1 MERGSI
7 GSVRWGRVLAVA
19 ALAAAAYALRRVL
32 GTLAVQLAAACLLL
46 ALALPLCRWL
56 EKHMKPALAASVSLL
71 ALGAGAAIV
80 LLGMI
85 PPLVAQFR
93 LLSSSLPDMLRWA
106 EEHLQTLLGFLERRG
121 VNLTSLRDG
130 LMQQV
135 QQQAG
140 GWVSGAA
147 QGLRSAASSLN
158 VVLLSPLIA
167 YYLLLDRR
175 RIADG
180 LMLLVPVRHRAR
192 TVRAMRE
199 MRRETAGFF
208 RGQLVVSAAVGSL
221 TAVGLLAVGSPGW
234 LLWGLLMGM
243 MEVVPYI
250 GPWIAGVPA
259 VLFAL
264 QGGVMHAVWVL
275 VIIVA
280 VQQLEGG
287 LLSPRLLSGA
297 TRLHPLTILLSITAG
312 GVVAGAWGMIF
323 SVPLVVSL
331 RGILRG
337 LRVRQAGR

>member
-1 MERGSI
+1 M
-7 GSVRWGRVLAVA
+7 
-19 ALAAAAYALRRVL
+19 
-32 GTLAVQLAAACLLL
+32 
-46 ALALPLCRWL
+46 
-56 EKHMKPALAASVSLL
+56 
-71 ALGAGAAIV
+71 
-80 LLGMI
+80 
-85 PPLVAQFR
+85 
-93 LLSSSLPDMLRWA
+93 
-106 EEHLQTLLGFLERRG
+106 
-121 VNLTSLRDG
+121 
-130 LMQQV
+130 
-135 QQQAG
+135 
-140 GWVSGAA
+140 
-147 QGLRSAASSLN
+147 
-158 VVLLSPLIA
+158 
-167 YYLLLDRR
+167 
-175 RIADG
+175 
-180 LMLLVPVRHRAR
+180 
-192 TVRAMRE
+192 
-199 MRRETAGFF
+199 
-208 RGQLVVSAAVGSL
+208 VSAAVGSL

-234 LLWGLLMGM
+234 LFWGLLMGM